1 MKDAFSKAVLLL
13 VVENAI
19 KRMFLKILALKE
31 NSLITGNIQ
40 IFLNILSCWFEE
52 LESISVASE
61 EDTSSNAAA
70 SSDLV

>member
-1 MKDAFSKAVLLL
+1 MKDAFSKTVLLL